1 MRRAVRRLQAGVSVI
16 DVLLGASVMIAAL
29 SGLMAFLQ
37 SSIAGSR
44 TVSERS
50 VLARRAN
57 DLVRRIADELSM
69 ADDASLTPAAAPLG
83 ASLLDF
89 RVPQSVAA
97 VGVTWQNATRVEW
110 QVDPNDPADGVD
122 NDDDGVIDE
131 GIVMLRRNVGLA
143 GEQATILATNV
154 LPLLEDETVNNLDDN
169 GNGLVDETGL
179 SFAIDANG
187 MVTIRVTLFSQSA
200 NGLLLRTAE
209 AAVSPRN

>member
-57 DLVRRIADELSM
+57 DFVRRIADELSM